1 MHNQETFSWQDRVG
15 YLVLNR
21 RQLVSTS
28 VIDVVSTTAQP
39 AAAEVRSA
47 GKARLLY
54 IDNVRTLLITLVV
67 LCHVAVTYGAE
78 GAWYYSE
85 AGEESTVAF
94 IIIMP
99 LLAIGAAFLLGLFFL
114 IAGYFTPRAYDRKG
128 AGPLVVDRLKRLG
141 IPLLF
146 YDVIVLPLIHYA
158 LAVHDGSHDA
168 LWPWLTDYVQS
179 RRSFADGPVWFLE
192 ALLIFS
198 LLYALWRV
206 GTKSVPARA
215 QSDIHKDGTVPGNG
229 AIALFALAVGVATFV
244 VRIWARANV
253 YFEPWHL
260 EFAHFAQYIAM
271 FAAGIV
277 AYRRNWLVRFSD
289 AQAKTWRWIALVCI
303 LLLPALVVAA
313 GALTGEL
320 DERGGG
326 GLNWLSLA
334 YSIWEGFMCVGMVI
348 TVLAWFRRRFDHQGR
363 LARAMSETCFAVYVL
378 HPLIIVPL
386 ALALSGIQLNLG
398 LKFLLVA
405 PVAVALCYLSA
416 YYVRKLPFLR
426 SIL

>member
-1 MHNQETFSWQDRVG
+1 M
-15 YLVLNR
+15 
-21 RQLVSTS
+21 STS
-28 VIDVVSTTAQP
+28 VIDVVSTGAQL

-47 GKARLLY
+47 SKVRLSY
-54 IDNVRTLLITLVV
+54 IDNVRTFLITLVV
-67 LCHVAVTYGAE
+67 LCHVAITYGAE
-78 GAWYYSE
+78 GAWYYHE
-85 AGEESTVAF
+85 TGEKSTVAF

-99 LLAIGAAFLLGLFFL
+99 LLAIGAAFLLGLFFM

-128 AGPLVVDRLKRLG
+128 SGPFLVERLKRLG

-146 YDVIVLPLIHYA
+146 YTVVIPPIIHYA
-158 LAVHDGSHDA
+158 LDVHDGSADT
-168 LWPWLTDYVQS
+168 LCSWLPGYVQD

-198 LLYALWRV
+198 LFYALWRL
-206 GTKSVPARA
+206 GTRSVPDR
-215 QSDIHKDGTVPGNG
+215 QPSEVLSDGTVPNNG
-229 AIALFALAVGVATFV
+229 AIALFALAVGVATFF
-244 VRIWARANV
+244 VRIWARVGV

-260 EFAHFAQYIAM
+260 ELAHFPQYIAM

-277 AYRRNWLVRFSD
+277 AYRRNWLPRFSD
-289 AQAKTWRWIALVCI
+289 AQAKTWRRTALVCI
-303 LLLPALVVAA
+303 LLLPVLAVAA
-313 GALTGEL
+313 GVLTGEL

-334 YSIWEGFMCVGMVI
+334 YSVWEGFMCVAMVI
-348 TVLAWFRRRFDHQGR
+348 TVLAWFRRRFDRQAR
-363 LARAMSETCFAVYVL
+363 LARAMSESCFAVYVL

-398 LKFLLVA
+398 LKLLLVA

-416 YYVRKLPFLR
+416 HYVRKLPLLR

>member
-1 MHNQETFSWQDRVG
+1 
-15 YLVLNR
+15 
-21 RQLVSTS
+21 VSTLM
-28 VIDVVSTTAQP
+28 IDVARTSAQP
-39 AAAEVRSA
+39 AAAEIRSA

-94 IIIMP
+94 VIIMP
-99 LLAIGAAFLLGLFFL
+99 LLAIGAAFLLGLFFM

-128 AGPLVVDRLKRLG
+128 AGPFALDRLKRLG

-146 YDVIVLPLIHYA
+146 YDIIILPLIHYA
-158 LAVHDGSHDA
+158 LDVHNGSQDA
-168 LWPWLTDYVQS
+168 LWLWLSRYIQD

-198 LLYALWRV
+198 LLYALWRLA
-206 GTKSVPARA
+206 KRMVPACV
-215 QSDIHKDGTVPGNG
+215 QSDLHKDGTIPGNG
-229 AIALFALAVGVATFV
+229 TIALFALAVGVTTFF
-244 VRIWARANV
+244 VRIWARVGV
-253 YFEPWHL
+253 YFEPLHL
-260 EFAHFAQYIAM
+260 EFAHFPQYIAM
-271 FAAGIV
+271 FAVGIV
-277 AYRRNWLVRFSD
+277 AYRCDWLSRFSD
-289 AQAKTWRWIALVCI
+289 AQAKTWRWVALVFI

-313 GALTGEL
+313 GVLTGEL

-326 GLNWLSLA
+326 GLNGLSLA
-334 YSIWEGFMCVGMVI
+334 YSIWEGFMCVAMVI
-348 TVLAWFRRRFDHQGR
+348 TVLAWFRRRLDHQGR
-363 LARAMSETCFAVYVL
+363 RARAMSETCFGVYIL

-398 LKFLLVA
+398 LKFVLVA

-416 YYVRKLPFLR
+416 YYLRKLPFIR

>member
-1 MHNQETFSWQDRVG
+1 
-15 YLVLNR
+15 
-21 RQLVSTS
+21 VSTS
-28 VIDVVSTTAQP
+28 VIDVASTTAQP
-39 AAAEVRSA
+39 SVAEVRST
-47 GKARLLY
+47 GKIRLLY
-54 IDNVRTLLITLVV
+54 IDNVRTFLITLVV

-85 AGEESTVAF
+85 AGEESTIAF
-94 IIIMP
+94 VIIMP

-128 AGPLVVDRLKRLG
+128 AGPFVVDRLKRLG

-158 LAVHDGSHDA
+158 QDVHDGFHGA

-179 RRSFADGPVWFLE
+179 PRSFADGPVWFLE
-192 ALLIFS
+192 ELLIFS
-198 LLYALWRV
+198 LLYALWRL
-206 GTKSVPARA
+206 GTKSVSAHLSSEAPR
-215 QSDIHKDGTVPGNG
+215 DGALPGNG
-229 AIALFALAVGVATFV
+229 AIALFALAMGVATFV
-244 VRIWARANV
+244 VRIWARVNV
-253 YFEPWHL
+253 YVEPWHL
-260 EFAHFAQYIAM
+260 ELARFPQYIAM
-271 FAAGIV
+271 FAVGIV
-277 AYRRNWLVRFSD
+277 AYRRNWLERFSD
-289 AQAKTWRWIALVCI
+289 DQAKTWRWVALVCI

-334 YSIWEGFMCVGMVI
+334 YSLWEGFMCVAMVI
-348 TVLAWFRRRFDHQGR
+348 TVLTWFRRRFDHQGR

-386 ALALSGIQLNLG
+386 ALALSGIKLNLG

-416 YYVRKLPFLR
+416 YYVRKLPLLR
-426 SIL
+426 SIM